1 MRNKNF
7 SMWKQLQSLDRQITA
22 LDFRLRV
29 EWLWGHD
36 KRVRERR
43 NQLDQRRKELRAK
56 MKGAK

>member
-7 SMWKQLQSLDRQITA
+7 SMWKQLQLLDRQITA

-29 EWLWGHD
+29 EWLGHD

-43 NQLDQRRKELRAK
+43 KQLDQRRKELRAK